1 MVNDWTLYESIYVLA
16 FLGGL
21 TIISAIL
28 CGAWVLGKWM
38 LDRAI
43 EASKAPKKV
52 RKSRYT
58 FVQQLMQDYNNYKAC
73 NDCVRRLKDERRGR
87 S

>member
-1 MVNDWTLYESIYVLA
+1 MNDWTLYESIYILA
-16 FLGGL
+16 FFGGITL
-21 TIISAIL
+21 ISAI
-28 CGAWVLGKWM
+28 CTGAWVLLKWV
-38 LDRAI
+38 LDKAI
-43 EASKAPKKV
+43 EASMKPKKV
-52 RKSRYT
+52 KRSRYT